1 MEQQQF
7 SFAKFSFVDQL
18 SIRMDFGRGKG
29 KRNLDTMRRVV
40 SGRGKRL
47 ISDLQYFPLPGEKRE
62 RSMSISLQW
71 IHTNLMKTR
80 AAEDSH

>member
-1 MEQQQF
+1 MINFRLEWIF
-7 SFAKFSFVDQL
+7 
-18 SIRMDFGRGKG
+18 RFGRGKG